1 MDAIAEEVRLL
12 ARCHIDTGEQ
22 LSSYKE
28 RLEKRISAVTAE
40 RKSLYKSQ
48 RTVAVKTDEG
58 KLAKVKEEITA
69 RTAELK
75 KLRKEVRLCDDIAV
89 RSGVMLEKLRVI
101 REEEKAKEKEETKRA
116 EQFRRRGGTGR

>member
-12 ARCHIDTGEQ
+12 ARCHIDTDEQ

-28 RLEKRISAVTAE
+28 SLEKRISAVTAE

-48 RTVAVKTDEG
+48 RTVAVKNVEG
-58 KLAKVKEEITA
+58 KLAKVKEEIAA
-69 RTAELK
+69 RSAELK
-75 KLRKEVRLCDDIAV
+75 KLRKEVRLCDDIAA

-101 REEEKAKEKEETKRA
+101 REEEKAKEKEETKRD

>member
-1 MDAIAEEVRLL
+1 MDAISEEARLL
-12 ARCHIDTGEQ
+12 ARCHIDTSEQ

-28 RLEKRISAVTAE
+28 SLEKRISAVTAE

-48 RTVAVKTDEG
+48 RTVAVKTDDG
-58 KLAKVKEEITA
+58 KLAKVKEEIAA

-75 KLRKEVRLCDDIAV
+75 KLRKEVRLCDDIAA

-101 REEEKAKEKEETKRA
+101 REEEKAKEKEETKRD

>member
-28 RLEKRISAVTAE
+28 SLEKRISAVTAE

-58 KLAKVKEEITA
+58 KLAKVKEEIAA

-75 KLRKEVRLCDDIAV
+75 KLRKEVRLCDDIAA

-101 REEEKAKEKEETKRA
+101 REEEKAKEKEETKRD